1 MVGIMSHRRSLR
13 FSKTT
18 CPICGSKEVARDDHK
33 GDLLCTN
40 CGHIIVR
47 TETRAVGKFDIAQHI
62 KRNGKMSFPMLQEVT
77 NASDDKLL
85 GALYSMVEMGYLT
98 EIQGVYSLTKK
109 GNRWY
114 RQRQGQEWGY

>member
-1 MVGIMSHRRSLR
+1 MSHRRSLR

-47 TETRAVGKFDIAQHI
+47 TESRAVGKFDIAQHL
-62 KRNGKMSFPMLQEVT
+62 KRNGKMSFPNLKEVT
-77 NASDDKLL
+77 GASDDKLYGVL
-85 GALYSMVEMGYLT
+85 QNMEDMGLLVQ
-98 EIQGVYSLTKK
+98 ISGQWSLTKK

-114 RQRQGQEWGY
+114 RQRLGQEWGY

>member
-1 MVGIMSHRRSLR
+1 MSRHGLR

-18 CPICGSKEVARDDHK
+18 CPICGSKEVARDDNK

-47 TETRAVGKFDIAQHI
+47 TESRAVGKFDIAQHL
-62 KRNGKMSFPMLQEVT
+62 KRNGKMSFPNLKEVT
-77 NASDDKLL
+77 GASEDRLFGVLQNMENMGLL
-85 GALYSMVEMGYLT
+85 MQLGG
-98 EIQGVYSLTKK
+98 QWSLTKK
-109 GNRWY
+109 GSRWY

>member
-1 MVGIMSHRRSLR
+1 MSRRGLR
-13 FSKTT
+13 FSQTT

-40 CGHIIVR
+40 CGHIIIR
-47 TETRAVGKFDIAQHI
+47 TESRAVGKFDIAQHL
-62 KRNGKMSFPMLQEVT
+62 KRNGKMSFPNLKEVT
-77 NASDDKLL
+77 QASDDKLYGVL
-85 GALYSMVEMGYLT
+85 RNMEEMGLLV
-98 EIQGVYSLTKK
+98 EISGQWSLTKK

>member
-1 MVGIMSHRRSLR
+1 MSRRGLR

-18 CPICGSKEVARDDHK
+18 CPICGSKEVARDDNK

-47 TETRAVGKFDIAQHI
+47 TESKAVGKYDIAKHL
-62 KRNGKMSFPMLQEVT
+62 KRNGNMSFPNLQEVT
-77 NASDDKLL
+77 GASDDKLYGVLRNMEDMDLLMQL
-85 GALYSMVEMGYLT
+85 GG
-98 EIQGVYSLTKK
+98 QWSLTKK